1 MPDARRA
8 GDVNDE
14 ASACMKPNTL
24 RGNVWII
31 RNPIAAPVRNRD
43 MSYPAADSLK
53 IAVIGSGVAALSSAW
68 LLSQRHRVT
77 IYEKADRLGGH
88 SNTVTAGVAT
98 GVVPVDTGFICFNDA
113 TYPNLIALFAHLG
126 VETRATD
133 MSFAVS
139 LDGGRFEYAAPGLF
153 AQRRNVLRPRF
164 WSMLGEIMR
173 FYREAPI
180 DLGDLT
186 DPNLTLGAYLKR
198 EGFSEAFRDDH
209 LLPMAAAIWSSPAHT
224 LMDYPA
230 EAFIRFCGNHGL
242 LKLVGRPLWRTVEGG
257 SRVYVERLA
266 HEIDDVRLNH
276 GVTGVRRTDQGVM
289 VHDSEGGVERFDHV
303 VIGAHADQALAMLAE
318 PTAREKE
325 VLGAFRYSRNLTVL
339 HTDAGLMP
347 QRRRAWASWNYI
359 GADEG
364 LCVTYWMNKL
374 QGLPGQDLF
383 VTLNPPRPPR
393 PDSLLRSE
401 LYEHPIF
408 NSAAI
413 QAQKQLWS
421 LQGQGGVWFCGAH
434 FGAGFHEDGL
444 QSGLAV
450 AEQLG
455 GVRRPWSVQNESGRI
470 HLSPAA
476 SKVVE
481 QAA

>member
-1 MPDARRA
+1 
-8 GDVNDE
+8 
-14 ASACMKPNTL
+14 MKPNTL

-266 HEIDDVRLNH
+266 YEIDDVRLNH

-359 GADEG
+359 GAEEG

-393 PDSLLRSE
+393 PDTLLRSE

-408 NSAAI
+408 TPAAI

-421 LQGQGGVWFCGAH
+421 LQGLGGVWFCGAH